1 MMLILTITLI
11 GNNLL
16 KKYNAKYINDALLG
30 TIVGLITGLL
40 IKASGGINFLNNIS
54 DGYVKFF
61 IIILLPP
68 IIFER

>member
-40 IKASGGINFLNNIS
+40 IKAFGGINFLNNIS

>member
-1 MMLILTITLI
+1 MMLILTTTLI

-30 TIVGLITGLL
+30 TIIGLITGLI
-40 IKASGGINFLNNIS
+40 IKAFGGINILNNIS

-61 IIILLPP
+61 LIILLPP

>member
-1 MMLILTITLI
+1 MLILTTTLI

-30 TIVGLITGLL
+30 TIIGLITGLI
-40 IKASGGINFLNNIS
+40 IKAFGGINILNNIS

-61 IIILLPP
+61 LIILLPP